1 MNRSIWIEDV
11 NLPTFGALEKN
22 IKTEVL
28 VIGGGMCGILCA
40 YYLKQAGIPY
50 VLAEGNLIGHGITQN
65 TTAKITSQHGLIYQ
79 KIKKAYGMEMAKLYL
94 DSNQTAVT
102 RYREM
107 AQTIECDF
115 EDKDAYVYSISDSMK
130 LLEEVS
136 VLQSLGFP
144 AQYVTVPNIPIETQG
159 AVRFPGQAQFHPLRF
174 LNAITKDLNIYEN
187 TFVHSIDEHTAYTD
201 HGSIT
206 AKQIIITTHFPFLN
220 KHGFYFLKMFQERS
234 YVIALQN
241 AFLPDGM
248 YIDEAKGGL
257 SFRNYKDLLLLGGG
271 GHRTGH
277 KGGKWDELRNFSKHA
292 YPNAT
297 ERYVWATQDC
307 MSLNGI
313 PYIGPYSRNTP
324 GVYVASGFNKWG
336 MTSSM
341 IAAILLTDL
350 ITGKENDWL
359 KVFTPQRN
367 ILKPQ
372 LLVNAGE
379 AVFNLLTPTSKRC
392 SHMGCALKWN
402 DAEQTWDC
410 PCHGSR
416 YEKDGKL
423 IDNPSKKD
431 AIL

>member
-379 AVFNLLTPTSKRC
+379 AVFNLLAPTSKRC

>member
-115 EDKDAYVYSISDSMK
+115 EDKDSYVYSISDSMK

-313 PYIGPYSRNTP
+313 PYIGPYSQNTP

>member
-313 PYIGPYSRNTP
+313 PYIGPYSQNTP

>member
-115 EDKDAYVYSISDSMK
+115 EDKDSYVYSISDSMK

-379 AVFNLLTPTSKRC
+379 AVFNLLAPTSKRC

>member
-115 EDKDAYVYSISDSMK
+115 EDKDSYVYSISDSMK